1 MSPSR
6 TLPTLTQAEVASHNS
21 ADSCYVTMGTRVFDV
36 TDFVDSHPGGGE
48 LVLEYAGQDVTAI
61 LKDELSHTHSEAAYD
76 VLEDSFIGFVAT
88 NKVIDTATE
97 STKPDS
103 IVPLPPTK
111 EGLEELKE
119 NGPANSLP
127 VYANTGM
134 STEDDLNKETDVVND
149 YKTHKFLDLN
159 KPLLM
164 QIWRGGF
171 SKEFYLEQV
180 HRPRHYKGGESAP
193 LFGNFLE
200 PLSKTAWWVV
210 PMVWVPPVT
219 YGTYL
224 ASKGFNNIAGEAAY
238 WFLGLFLWTLVEYI
252 LHRFLFHLDKWLPDN
267 RVALTLHFLLHGI
280 HHYLPMDKYR
290 LVMPP
295 TLFIV
300 LATPFWK
307 LAHTVFYWDWR
318 VTTLTMSAL
327 DVEALLD
334 STAAATPVEPNGSTK
349 TKESDDRHKGERSER
364 RDRDRLRDDSRDRDR
379 DRKRRARS
387 RDRNE
392 KDGTSTPTSEHGS
405 AKGRRRSRS
414 RDDNRRQ
421 PRRRR
426 DTPEENGRRDGDY
439 YRGGRG
445 GGRQRSRTR
454 SPDRYY
460 RPRGDRRDRDDA
472 DKPREERR
480 PRSPK
485 REGTPPLTEDERDRR
500 TVFVQQ
506 LAARLRTK
514 ELIAFFEKVG
524 PVKEAQ
530 IVKDR
535 VSGRS
540 KGVGYVEFK
549 NEESVPAAI
558 QLTGQRLLGIPIIAQ
573 LTEAEKN
580 RQVRNPEAT
589 TSNPNQI
596 PFHRLYVGNIHF
608 SITESDLQNVFEPFG
623 ELEFV
628 QLQKEEQGRSRGYGF
643 VQFRDPNQAR
653 EALEKMNGFDLAGR
667 PIRVGLGNDK
677 FTPESTASLL
687 QRFHG
692 QSHQQQFQG
701 SAFSGAGGRGP
712 TAAGGSNFDRAGG
725 RDNDKGAGG
734 ASALD
739 DTDVG
744 GVNFNNYSRDA
755 LMRKL
760 ARTDDTTVAANHERR
775 EVSKPKTETKA
786 LPVNVN
792 MASRCVVL
800 KNMFDPTEEDGEN
813 WEKELEDDVRAEAEE
828 KYGHVVH
835 IALDPNSQ
843 GDIYLKFDRVQ
854 GGENAIKG
862 LNGRYFGGRMIS
874 ATPVVDA
881 VYSSLFSRTKA
892 M

>member
-1 MSPSR
+1 MS
-6 TLPTLTQAEVASHNS
+6 A
-21 ADSCYVTMGTRVFDV
+21 
-36 TDFVDSHPGGGE
+36 
-48 LVLEYAGQDVTAI
+48 
-61 LKDELSHTHSEAAYD
+61 
-76 VLEDSFIGFVAT
+76 
-88 NKVIDTATE
+88 
-97 STKPDS
+97 
-103 IVPLPPTK
+103 
-111 EGLEELKE
+111 
-119 NGPANSLP
+119 
-127 VYANTGM
+127 
-134 STEDDLNKETDVVND
+134 
-149 YKTHKFLDLN
+149 
-159 KPLLM
+159 
-164 QIWRGGF
+164 
-171 SKEFYLEQV
+171 
-180 HRPRHYKGGESAP
+180 
-193 LFGNFLE
+193 
-200 PLSKTAWWVV
+200 
-210 PMVWVPPVT
+210 
-219 YGTYL
+219 
-224 ASKGFNNIAGEAAY
+224 
-238 WFLGLFLWTLVEYI
+238 
-252 LHRFLFHLDKWLPDN
+252 
-267 RVALTLHFLLHGI
+267 
-280 HHYLPMDKYR
+280 
-290 LVMPP
+290 
-295 TLFIV
+295 
-300 LATPFWK
+300 
-307 LAHTVFYWDWR
+307 
-318 VTTLTMSAL
+318 AL

-334 STAAATPVEPNGSTK
+334 STASAAPVDQNGSTK
-349 TKESDDRHKGERSER
+349 PKDVEDRHKSERNDR
-364 RDRDRLRDDSRDRDR
+364 RDRERNRDGSRDRDR
-379 DRKRRARS
+379 DRKRARNGDKELIES
-387 RDRNE
+387 PPSD
-392 KDGTSTPTSEHGS
+392 HGS
-405 AKGRRRSRS
+405 ARGSVKSRRRSRS
-414 RDDNRRQ
+414 REDDRRHA
-421 PRRRR
+421 RRHR
-426 DTPEENGRRDGDY
+426 DSPDEVGRRGGDF
-439 YRGGRG
+439 YRGGRS
-445 GGRQRSRTR
+445 RSR
-454 SPDRYY
+454 SPNRYY
-460 RPRGDRRDRDDA
+460 RPRGGDRREREEAEPKPRDDRRNRNE
-472 DKPREERR
+472 PRRGS
-480 PRSPK
+480 RSPK
-485 REGTPPLTEDERDRR
+485 RESTPPLTEDERDRR

-558 QLTGQRLLGIPIIAQ
+558 QLTGQKLLGIPIIAQ

-580 RQVRNPEAT
+580 RQVRNPET
-589 TSNPNQI
+589 TGNNPNQI

-687 QRFHG
+687 QRFQG

-712 TAAGGSNFDRAGG
+712 QATSGSNFDRAGG

-760 ARTDDTTVAANHERR
+760 ARTDEPAPAPNGRDERR
-775 EVSKPKTETKA
+775 EILKPKTETKA

-800 KNMFDPTEEDGEN
+800 KNMFDPAEEEGEN

-892 M
+892 I

>member
-1 MSPSR
+1 MS
-6 TLPTLTQAEVASHNS
+6 
-21 ADSCYVTMGTRVFDV
+21 
-36 TDFVDSHPGGGE
+36 
-48 LVLEYAGQDVTAI
+48 
-61 LKDELSHTHSEAAYD
+61 
-76 VLEDSFIGFVAT
+76 
-88 NKVIDTATE
+88 
-97 STKPDS
+97 
-103 IVPLPPTK
+103 
-111 EGLEELKE
+111 
-119 NGPANSLP
+119 
-127 VYANTGM
+127 
-134 STEDDLNKETDVVND
+134 
-149 YKTHKFLDLN
+149 
-159 KPLLM
+159 
-164 QIWRGGF
+164 
-171 SKEFYLEQV
+171 
-180 HRPRHYKGGESAP
+180 
-193 LFGNFLE
+193 
-200 PLSKTAWWVV
+200 
-210 PMVWVPPVT
+210 
-219 YGTYL
+219 
-224 ASKGFNNIAGEAAY
+224 
-238 WFLGLFLWTLVEYI
+238 
-252 LHRFLFHLDKWLPDN
+252 
-267 RVALTLHFLLHGI
+267 
-280 HHYLPMDKYR
+280 
-290 LVMPP
+290 
-295 TLFIV
+295 
-300 LATPFWK
+300 
-307 LAHTVFYWDWR
+307 
-318 VTTLTMSAL
+318 SAL

-334 STAAATPVEPNGSTK
+334 STANAAPADQNGGPSK
-349 TKESDDRHKGERSER
+349 PKDGDDRHKNERNDR
-364 RDRDRLRDDSRDRDR
+364 RDRDRTRDGSRDRDR
-379 DRKRRARS
+379 DRKRRDRS
-387 RDRNE
+387 RTRRETNGE
-392 KDGTSTPTSEHGS
+392 KELIGTPTSEHGS
-405 AKGRRRSRS
+405 AQGSVKSRRRSRS
-414 RDDNRRQ
+414 REEDRRHS
-421 PRRRR
+421 RRHR
-426 DTPEENGRRDGDY
+426 DSPDEGGRRDGDF
-439 YRGGRG
+439 YRGNG
-445 GGRQRSRTR
+445 RTR
-454 SPDRYY
+454 SRSRSPNRYY
-460 RPRGDRRDRDDA
+460 RPRGDRRGDRDELDGG
-472 DKPREERR
+472 KPREERR
-480 PRSPK
+480 NRNEGRRASRSPK
-485 REGTPPLTEDERDRR
+485 RENTPPLTEDERDRR

-558 QLTGQRLLGIPIIAQ
+558 QLTGQKLLGIPIIAQ

-580 RQVRNPEAT
+580 RQVRNPEAAG
-589 TSNPNQI
+589 SNPNQI

-643 VQFRDPNQAR
+643 VQFRDPGQAR

-687 QRFHG
+687 QRFQG

-712 TAAGGSNFDRAGG
+712 QGTSGGNFDRAGG
-725 RDNDKGAGG
+725 RDNDKGSGG

-760 ARTDDTTVAANHERR
+760 ARTDEPAPTSKGTNERR
-775 EVSKPKTETKA
+775 EISKPKVETKA

-800 KNMFDPTEEDGEN
+800 KNMFDPAEEEGDT

-862 LNGRYFGGRMIS
+862 LNGRYFGGLCSHAHARSKLLIS
-874 ATPVVDA
+874 ACLVDSRVVPNMEHLRFPFTVKCPHILILPPTLDLLPILRTLA
-881 VYSSLFSRTKA
+881 NADDFSSELRYGRPLFENFTDYFDPRSVH
-892 M
+892 